1 MGSEEI
7 SDDSSHVAAIA
18 RGVAASAASDV
29 ETAQTASEE
38 ESRPGAE
45 AKEDGGFSTFSAS
58 DSVPLASLKAL
69 PEEEDE
75 NIRPGAFAV
84 DGIDGAASSD
94 GFTWNPNPPRVQSD
108 RTVVQ
113 VDAVLVTDEPPQ
125 AMHDDVPYVDA
136 APIDTPWT
144 LNFKSRGVQLLVGI
158 FFVVL
163 VGLIFGLGFAFGER
177 GDEGGE
183 ESCAAPTLD
192 PATSTAPDPTA
203 RPMPM
208 LVATILGEPGDRL
221 GWAVAMSS
229 DGLTIASGAFNRSKV
244 GHIRIDRLTVN
255 DAGLPTGSLSQVGQI
270 LEGLERETTRADG
283 PSRSPLAPTGV
294 FWPWDLPVMTT
305 GGEAP
310 GSSNTCLGLL
320 PSG

>member
-1 MGSEEI
+1 MGSEETG
-7 SDDSSHVAAIA
+7 DDSSHVAAIA

-69 PEEEDE
+69 PDEEDE

-84 DGIDGAASSD
+84 DGIDGVASSD

-144 LNFKSRGVQLLVGI
+144 LNFKSRGVQLLVYISLADATHLFLSLFRPITAIIFHPPVAIRSPWLLNSQEAPPTSQPTEILKGI
-158 FFVVL
+158 RIAVRR
-163 VGLIFGLGFAFGER
+163 GGGIPQDHQGASRSHCKEGER
-177 GDEGGE
+177 QSLPPDPAVRPCHRNENEVEAHPKDGMGE
-183 ESCAAPTLD
+183 EAERVCQGPSQEGQARFVRQKEQPEQD
-192 PATSTAPDPTA
+192 PARRQDP
-203 RPMPM
+203 
-208 LVATILGEPGDRL
+208 
-221 GWAVAMSS
+221 
-229 DGLTIASGAFNRSKV
+229 
-244 GHIRIDRLTVN
+244 
-255 DAGLPTGSLSQVGQI
+255 
-270 LEGLERETTRADG
+270 
-283 PSRSPLAPTGV
+283 
-294 FWPWDLPVMTT
+294 
-305 GGEAP
+305 
-310 GSSNTCLGLL
+310 
-320 PSG
+320 PSGREGDCIPQQGV